1 VIAYFAGPSRYG
13 KEHVILTQH
22 KRNVL
27 LSTLFAVLLAGVT
40 AAPTTI
46 GAGAAPAPA
55 NSGAP
60 APANSVAPARVARA
74 ADIAQAELGRT
85 ARPVCGPVQPG
96 FVRCLELVDKAP
108 LGFSPLT
115 SPDGYGPADLQSA
128 YALPSTTNG
137 TGRTVAVVD
146 AYNDPDA
153 ASDLATYR
161 STYGL
166 PTCPTSNGCF
176 RQVNQ
181 SGGTSL
187 PADNVQWASEISL
200 DLDMVS
206 ATCPNCHILLVEAS
220 IPYSTDLGAAEDEAV
235 ALGATEI
242 SNSYGGPEGTFDQS
256 TDHYY
261 DHPGIAIT
269 AGSGDDGYGVNYPAA
284 SPYVTA
290 VGGTN
295 LQVSGNSRGWTESAW
310 GNTGDG
316 GAGSGCSA
324 YESRPSWQSSN
335 PNITAV
341 CGRRAVADVSAVAD
355 PATPVAVY
363 DTYGS
368 GGWGLAGGTSASTP
382 IIAGVFALTSNA
394 SAFGTGYLY
403 SHTAGLNDVT
413 SGSNGSCGG
422 SALCT
427 ATTGWD
433 GPTGL
438 GTPNGINAFGT
449 GGKPLVSG
457 VVPATGPIAGGET
470 VTVFGSGFSSPMTA
484 TIGGT
489 SVTPTAITSVS
500 FQFVTP
506 AASAGYVQVQA
517 TTAIGAS
524 VLTAQ
529 SGYIYTALSNYTAL
543 PTPFRI
549 LDTRALTCI
558 QCAGGALGA
567 VATRTV
573 PITAYTDPSTH
584 ENVPAGATAVVINV
598 TAVAGTATSLLA
610 VYPAGTYQPTASNL
624 NFPAGKAV
632 PNLVTVTLG
641 ESGAINIY
649 NAAGS
654 VNVLADVE
662 GYFAPDPSSDAIG
675 EFHAITPVRVCDT
688 RPTSPTLACKAHGA
702 LIGTTPLI
710 VNVTTSAG
718 IPSNGD
724 AAAAVLNITG
734 VAGNALTFL
743 SVFPTTSAGSC
754 AYSGSTAPTFS
765 MLNLTAGVVE
775 ANRVIVGLGPSA
787 PGGND
792 TSVCVYNAAGTIN
805 VLLDAN
811 GWFGGAG
818 AGTGDQYQAISPSR
832 ICDTR
837 TASRYPCAGE
847 TIGPNNH
854 DVVAVAGVG
863 GIPSSASAKPPLAII
878 ANLTAIAP
886 TEATYLSIYPAN
898 LSTPPVVSDIN
909 AYPQEVLPN
918 LVVVELDPNAGAD
931 DGDVDLYNAAGIV
944 NAVID
949 VEGWF
954 Q

>member
-1 VIAYFAGPSRYG
+1 VIAYVAGPSRYG

-27 LSTLFAVLLAGVT
+27 LSTLAAVLLAGVT
-40 AAPTTI
+40 AVPTAI

-55 NSGAP
+55 NTGA
-60 APANSVAPARVARA
+60 AARLARA
-74 ADIAQAELGRT
+74 AEIAHAELGRT

-128 YALPSTTNG
+128 YALPSSTNG
-137 TGRTVAVVD
+137 TGRTIAIVD

-153 ASDLATYR
+153 ASDLTTYR

-166 PTCPTSNGCF
+166 PACTTSNGCF

-181 SGGTSL
+181 AGGTSL
-187 PADNVQWASEISL
+187 PADSVQWASEISL

-206 ATCPNCHILLVEAS
+206 ATCPNCHILLLEAS
-220 IPYSTDLGAAEDEAV
+220 IPYSTDLGAAENEAV

-290 VGGTN
+290 VGGTTLN
-295 LQVSGNSRGWTESAW
+295 LSGNSRGWSESAW
-310 GNTGDG
+310 GGS
-316 GAGSGCSA
+316 GSGCSA

-341 CGRRAVADVSAVAD
+341 CGHRAVADISAVAD

-449 GGKPLVSG
+449 GGKPIVSA
-457 VVPATGPIAGGET
+457 VVPATGPVAGGET
-470 VTVFGSGFSSPMTA
+470 VTVFGSGFAAPMTA

-489 SVTPTAITSVS
+489 SVTPTAITSIS

-517 TTAIGAS
+517 MTTIGAS
-524 VLTAQ
+524 LLTAQ

-549 LDTRALTCI
+549 LDTRALSCI
-558 QCAGGALGA
+558 QCAGGALRAG
-567 VATRTV
+567 ATRTV
-573 PITAYTDPSTH
+573 PITAYTDPRTH
-584 ENVPAGATAVVINV
+584 ENVPAGATAVVINM

-624 NFPAGKAV
+624 NFPAGKAI

-641 ESGAINIY
+641 ESGSITIY
-649 NAAGS
+649 NADGS

-662 GYFAPDPSSDAIG
+662 GYFAPESSSDASG

-688 RPTSPTLACKAHGA
+688 RSTSPTPACRAHGA

-710 VNVTTSAG
+710 VNVTTGAG
-718 IPSNGD
+718 IPSNGN

-743 SVFPTTSAGSC
+743 SVFPTTSTGTC
-754 AYSGSTAPTFS
+754 AFSGSSAPTFS
-765 MLNLTAGVVE
+765 MLNLSAGVVE
-775 ANRVIVGLGPSA
+775 ANRVMVALGPSA

-811 GWFGGAG
+811 GWFGGSGAG
-818 AGTGDQYQAISPSR
+818 AGDQYQAISPSR

-837 TASRYPCAGE
+837 TASGYPCAGK
-847 TIGPNNH
+847 TLGPNSH

-863 GIPSSASAKPPLAII
+863 GIPSSASATPPLAII

-886 TEATYLSIYPAN
+886 TQATYMSIYPAD
-898 LSTPPVVSDIN
+898 LSTLPLVSDIN
-909 AYPQEVLPN
+909 AYPEEVLPN
-918 LVVVELDPNAGAD
+918 LVVVELDSNAGAD

>member
-1 VIAYFAGPSRYG
+1 VIAYVAGPSRYG
-13 KEHVILTQH
+13 KEHVILSQNNR
-22 KRNVL
+22 KVL
-27 LSTLFAVLLAGVT
+27 LSTLAAVLLAGMT
-40 AAPTTI
+40 ALPLTIGASAAPTS
-46 GAGAAPAPA
+46 GGAA
-55 NSGAP
+55 
-60 APANSVAPARVARA
+60 ARVARA
-74 ADIAQAELGRT
+74 TEISAAQLGRT
-85 ARPVCGPVQPG
+85 AKPVCGPVQPG

-108 LGFSPLT
+108 AGYTPLT
-115 SPDGYGPADLQSA
+115 SPEGYGPADLQSA
-128 YALPSTTNG
+128 YDLPSATNG
-137 TGRTVAVVD
+137 TGRTIAVVD

-153 ASDLATYR
+153 ASNLATYR

-166 PTCPTSNGCF
+166 PTCTTVSGCF

-181 SGGTSL
+181 SGGTAL
-187 PADNVQWASEISL
+187 PADNVTWASEISL

-220 IPYSTDLGAAEDEAV
+220 SQYSTDLGAAEDEAA
-235 ALGATEI
+235 ALHATEI

-256 TDHYY
+256 SDHYY

-269 AGSGDDGYGVNYPAA
+269 VGSGDDGYGVNYPAA

-295 LQVSGNSRGWTESAW
+295 LQISGNSRGWTESAW

-341 CGRRAVADVSAVAD
+341 CGHRAVADVSAVAD

-368 GGWGLAGGTSASTP
+368 GGWSLAGGTSASTP

-394 SAFGTGYLY
+394 SALGTGYLY
-403 SHTAGLNDVT
+403 SHSAGLNDVT

-427 ATTGWD
+427 STTGWD

-449 GGKPLVSG
+449 GGKPIISA
-457 VVPATGPIAGGET
+457 VVPAAGPVAGGQT
-470 VTVFGSGFSSPMTA
+470 VTVLGSGFAAGMTA
-484 TIGGT
+484 TIDGT
-489 SVTPTAITSVS
+489 SVTPTAITAGS

-506 AASAGYVQVQA
+506 AESAGYVQVQA
-517 TTAIGAS
+517 TTSIGTS
-524 VLTAQ
+524 LLTAQ
-529 SGYIYTALSNYTAL
+529 TGYIYTALSNYTAL
-543 PTPFRI
+543 ATPFRI
-549 LDTRALTCI
+549 LDTRSKTCI
-558 QCAGGALGA
+558 QCTGGALVAGA
-567 VATRTV
+567 ARTV
-573 PITAYTDPSTH
+573 PITSYTDPKTH
-584 ENVPAGATAVVINV
+584 ENVPPDATAVVINV

-610 VYPAGTYQPTASNL
+610 VYPAGTGQPTASNL
-624 NFPAGKAV
+624 NFAAGKV
-632 PNLVTVTLG
+632 IPNLVTATLG
-641 ESGAINIY
+641 ESGDITIY
-649 NAAGS
+649 NADGT

-662 GYFAPDPSSDAIG
+662 GYFEPPSSSTVVG
-675 EFHAITPVRVCDT
+675 EFHAIAPVRVCDT
-688 RPTSPTLACKAHGA
+688 RSTSSTPACKAHGE
-702 LIGTTPLI
+702 LIGTSPLI
-710 VNVTTSAG
+710 VNVTTGAG
-718 IPSNGD
+718 IANGN

-734 VAGNALTFL
+734 IAGSALTFL
-743 SVFPTTSAGSC
+743 SVFPTTSTGTC
-754 AYSGSTAPTFS
+754 AFGGSTAPSFS
-765 MLNLTAGVVE
+765 TLNLTAGVVE
-775 ANRVIVGLGPSA
+775 ANRVMVGLGPST

-792 TSVCVYNAAGTIN
+792 TSVCVYNAAGTMN
-805 VLLDAN
+805 VVLDAN
-811 GWFGGAG
+811 GWFGGSG
-818 AGTGDQYQAISPSR
+818 APAGDQYQAIGPSR

-837 TASRYPCAGE
+837 TGSGHPCAGE
-847 TIGPNNH
+847 TLGPNSH
-854 DVVAVAGVG
+854 DDVAVAGVG
-863 GIPSSASAKPPLAII
+863 GVPTSASANPPLAII

-886 TEATYLSIYPAN
+886 TQGTYLSIYPAN
-898 LSTPPVVSDIN
+898 LSTTPLVSDIN
-909 AYPQEVLPN
+909 VNPTEVIPN
-918 LVVVELDPNAGAD
+918 LVVVQLDPNAGAD
-931 DGDVDLYNAAGIV
+931 DGHVDLYNAAGDV

>member
-1 VIAYFAGPSRYG
+1 VIAYVARPARYG
-13 KEHVILTQH
+13 KEHAILTQH
-22 KRNVL
+22 KRKIL
-27 LSTLFAVLLAGVT
+27 LSTLAAVFLAGVT
-40 AAPTTI
+40 AVPTTV
-46 GAGAAPAPA
+46 GAGAAPAPVNA
-55 NSGAP
+55 G
-60 APANSVAPARVARA
+60 VAARVARA
-74 ADIAQAELGRT
+74 AAIAHAELGRT
-85 ARPVCGPVQPG
+85 AKPVCGPVQPG
-96 FVRCLELVDKAP
+96 FARCLELVDKAP
-108 LGFSPLT
+108 LGFTPLT

-128 YALPSTTNG
+128 YALPSSTNG
-137 TGRTVAVVD
+137 TGRTIAIVD

-166 PTCPTSNGCF
+166 PPCTAGSGCF

-220 IPYSTDLGAAEDEAV
+220 IPYSTDLGTAEDEAV

-256 TDHYY
+256 TDPYY

-290 VGGTN
+290 VGGTT
-295 LQVSGNSRGWTESAW
+295 LQMTTTGRDWAETAW
-310 GNTGDG
+310 D

-324 YESRPSWQSSN
+324 YESRPTWQSNNSN
-335 PNITAV
+335 IVAV
-341 CGRRAVADVSAVAD
+341 CGHRAVADVSAVAD
-355 PATPVAVY
+355 PDTPVAVY

-427 ATTGWD
+427 ATIGWD

-438 GTPNGINAFGT
+438 GTPNGISAFGT
-449 GGKPLVSG
+449 GGDPIISA
-457 VVPATGPIAGGET
+457 VVPATGPVAGGET
-470 VTVFGSGFSSPMTA
+470 VTVLGSGFSAPMTA

-489 SVTPTAITSVS
+489 SVTPTAITADS

-506 AASAGYVQVQA
+506 AESAGYVQVEA
-517 TTAIGAS
+517 RTAIGPSLPA
-524 VLTAQ
+524 AQ
-529 SGYIYTALSNYTAL
+529 SGYVYTALSNYTAL
-543 PTPFRI
+543 PAPFRI

-567 VATRTV
+567 GATRTV
-573 PITAYTDPSTH
+573 PITGYTDPRTH
-584 ENVPAGATAVVINV
+584 ETVPAGATAVVINV
-598 TAVAGTATSLLA
+598 TAVAGTAASLLTA
-610 VYPAGTYQPTASNL
+610 YPAGTYQPTASNL
-624 NFPAGKAV
+624 NFAAGKAI
-632 PNLVTVTLG
+632 PNLVTATLG
-641 ESGAINIY
+641 ESGAITIY
-649 NAAGS
+649 NADGT

-662 GYFAPDPSSDAIG
+662 GYFAPEASSDATG
-675 EFHAITPVRVCDT
+675 EFHAIAPVRVCDT
-688 RPTSPTLACKAHGA
+688 RSTSTTPACRAHGA
-702 LIGTTPLI
+702 LVGTTPLI
-710 VNVTTSAG
+710 VNVTTGAG
-718 IPSNGD
+718 IPSNGN

-743 SVFPTTSAGSC
+743 SVFPTTSTGTC
-754 AYSGSTAPTFS
+754 AYGGSTAPAFS
-765 MLNLTAGVVE
+765 MLNLTAGVTQ
-775 ANRVIVGLGPSA
+775 ANRVMVGLGPSA
-787 PGGND
+787 VGGND

-805 VLLDAN
+805 VVLDAN
-811 GWFGGAG
+811 GWFGGSGAG
-818 AGTGDQYQAISPSR
+818 AGDQYEAISPSR

-837 TASRYPCAGE
+837 TASGYPCAGE
-847 TIGPNNH
+847 TLGPNSH

-863 GIPSSASAKPPLAII
+863 GVPAAASANPPLAII

-886 TEATYLSIYPAN
+886 TAGTYMSIYPAN
-898 LSTPPVVSDIN
+898 LLTLPVVSDIN
-909 AYPQEVLPN
+909 DNPGEVLAN

-931 DGDVDLYNAAGIV
+931 DGDVTLYNAAGIV